1 MLEKYGK
8 NWFLLSV
15 AEMSKYKD
23 KIILEDR
30 VGYHDCFV
38 RDGKRYGLSKLNG
51 GWNVYIHP
59 VYKIE

>member
-1 MLEKYGK
+1 
-8 NWFLLSV
+8 
-15 AEMSKYKD
+15 MSKYKD

-59 VYKIE
+59 VHKIE